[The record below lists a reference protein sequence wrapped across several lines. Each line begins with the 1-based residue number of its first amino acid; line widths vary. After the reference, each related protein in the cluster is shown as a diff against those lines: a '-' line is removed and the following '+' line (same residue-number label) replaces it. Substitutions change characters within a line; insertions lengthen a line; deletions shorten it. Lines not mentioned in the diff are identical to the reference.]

1 MKKRLL
7 LIGLLVPLLLVSACT
22 KSAEPVSKGHGE
34 HGEHSGAGGEPA
46 SDTTKA
52 VWKLSASKPQAGAN
66 TTVSVQVEDK
76 QGKPVQKF
84 DLNHEKM
91 MHLIIVSKD
100 LSYFD
105 HIHPEYKGDG
115 KFEIGTQFP
124 AGGDYKLFADYL
136 PTGGAATTKSEWVS
150 AEGKAAAS
158 APIAAD
164 GKLVKSVNGKEVTLT
179 YDRLAA
185 GTDIQLNFR
194 LTDEKT
200 KQPIT
205 DLQPYL
211 GAVGHVVILSADAE
225 QYLHVH
231 PTDEKAK
238 GPDAKFRTQFPKSG
252 LYKIWGQFQQNGQ
265 TFVVPF
271 VVNVP

>member
-1 MKKRLL
+1 MKKRLF
-7 LIGLLVPLLLVSACT
+7 LIGLLVPLLLVSACS
-22 KSAEPVSKGHGE
+22 KSAKPVSEGHGE
-34 HGEHSGAGGEPA
+34 HGEHSTAGDAPA
-46 SDTTKA
+46 ADSTKA
-52 VWKLSASKPQAGAN
+52 VWKLSDSKPQAGAN
-66 TTVSVQVEDK
+66 TTVSVQIEDK

-115 KFEIGTQFP
+115 RFEIGTQFP

-136 PTGGAATTKSEWVS
+136 PSGGAATTKSEWVS
-150 AEGKAAAS
+150 AEGKAAS
-158 APIAAD
+158 TAPIAAD
-164 GKLVKSVNGKEVTLT
+164 AKLVKSVNGKEVTLT

-194 LTDEKT
+194 LADEKT

-238 GPDAKFRTQFPKSG
+238 GPDAKFQTRFPKSG